1 MLLNKCW
8 FCHCI
13 NFLLRYLARHFRGPV
28 ASPSPIVIPYPTFQK
43 QKEMSDNYIAIS
55 SIYRKTKVK
64 CLGAGFFFPL
74 LFFFSY
80 GGCGMALRPTYVRF
94 GFQPPLSSSPPSP
107 DLNSLHKKEAADS
120 LLSARSGS
128 YGKCR
133 WRQEGGR
140 GK

>member
-74 LFFFSY
+74 LFFF
-80 GGCGMALRPTYVRF
+80 PTGVAAWHCDPLTCVSDSN
-94 GFQPPLSSSPPSP
+94 PPLSSSPPSP